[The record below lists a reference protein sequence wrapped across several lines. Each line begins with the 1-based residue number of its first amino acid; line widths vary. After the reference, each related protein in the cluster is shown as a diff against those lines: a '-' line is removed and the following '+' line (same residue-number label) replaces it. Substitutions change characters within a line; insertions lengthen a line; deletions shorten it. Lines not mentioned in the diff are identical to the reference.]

1 MSAEALPISTAA
13 FTEAIK
19 ELPLAV
25 VYAKASELQN
35 SIAHLQRSN
44 HELKTFVAESADT
57 QQEKQELE
65 NYIAENEGVMSSMSE
80 RIGLLKAEVEGR
92 GQKWIELDEL
102 APDVKTDAPGG
113 NGVANGHGSS
123 APQGSSSSAGR
134 PGNAQDGEGEG
145 EDGVY
150 L

>member
-65 NYIAENEGVMSSMSE
+65 NYIAENEGVISSMSE

-113 NGVANGHGSS
+113 NGAANGHGSS

-134 PGNAQDGEGEG
+134 PGDAQDGEG

>member
-1 MSAEALPISTAA
+1 MSSEALPISPAA

-44 HELKTFVAESADT
+44 SELKTFVAESADT
-57 QQEKQELE
+57 LQEKQELE
-65 NYIAENEGVMSSMSE
+65 NYIAENEGVMGSMNE

-102 APDVKTDAPGG
+102 APDAKTGSPGA
-113 NGVANGHGSS
+113 NGAGAANGHGSS
-123 APQGSSSSAGR
+123 APQGSSSAADRSGD
-134 PGNAQDGEGEG
+134 AQDGEG